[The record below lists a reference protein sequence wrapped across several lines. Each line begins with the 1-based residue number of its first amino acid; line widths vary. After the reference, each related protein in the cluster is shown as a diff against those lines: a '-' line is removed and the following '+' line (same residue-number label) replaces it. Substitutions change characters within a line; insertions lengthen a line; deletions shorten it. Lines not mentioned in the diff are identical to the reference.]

1 MFPYNFTNILILF
14 ITPSSLQLSLLSHLS
29 IFPFPFHS
37 TYILLSASLTLQLM
51 FKTHIKIY
59 EDKFLFRLT
68 MKDFEKQVW
77 PWSGSLEKGK

>member
-14 ITPSSLQLSLLSHLS
+14 ITPFSLQLSLLSHLS

-37 TYILLSASLTLQLM
+37 TYNLLSASLTLQLM

-68 MKDFEKQVW
+68 MKDFEKQV
-77 PWSGSLEKGK
+77 

>member
-14 ITPSSLQLSLLSHLS
+14 ITPFSLQLSLLSHLS

-37 TYILLSASLTLQLM
+37 TYILLFASLTLQLM

-68 MKDFEKQVW
+68 MKDFEKQV
-77 PWSGSLEKGK
+77 